1 MLIVCVI
8 LLLFFCFFPPPSLP
22 SPSLP
27 LLSLPLPP
35 SPPSLLPGNVES
47 TEPTKCLMRI
57 AEYVDSIEH
66 SGGEL
71 RGWFLDSREEVL
83 DMLAEEKGRVERV
96 KRRRDTAVTERSVC
110 TEVESDLHSVH
121 YAVV

>member
-1 MLIVCVI
+1 
-8 LLLFFCFFPPPSLP
+8 
-22 SPSLP
+22 
-27 LLSLPLPP
+27 
-35 SPPSLLPGNVES
+35 
-47 TEPTKCLMRI
+47 MRI
-57 AEYVDSIEH
+57 AEYVDSTEH

-96 KRRRDTAVTERSVC
+96 KRGRDTAVTERSVC
-110 TEVESDLHSVH
+110 TAMESDLHSVH